1 MIKTAHGVI
10 RARFF
15 LLIGPYLSKKN
26 VLTAGKKAK
35 AVLAAKSGDMAQ
47 ARTLFASVCKQDPMD
62 TEAWTKLSL
71 IEKGLGNYAQAEHC
85 ARRALVLDPTLGYGH
100 YALGQAL
107 HSQQQ
112 HVGAIKSYRAAIQ
125 KMPDFADA
133 HYLLGL
139 ALQEQGAVPE
149 AMVSFQQALQLR
161 PGFFEPLAELGTLHI
176 DLGHVGA
183 GLDCL
188 QRAHALRPMDAIAL
202 GNIGHALRLQGDSQ
216 AALAHLRRACRL
228 ASDNIDLLAGL
239 AGMLEKMGEIE
250 EAQRWVEQGLQQ
262 APTHWMTNLV
272 AAQLDRRA
280 KLLQQ
285 AADRLEIQL
294 ARALPVHHSADTAL
308 ELGQIYDQMG
318 DAARAF
324 PLIVEGKRKKAMA
337 TSTPQSEQD
346 SKAYLN
352 QLARIRGMASP
363 ALAAVLQSQAKSAT
377 PGGGPAAVPVFLIG
391 FPRSGTTLL
400 EQILDSHPGIQA
412 MEEKPTVSCM
422 VNRALEMLD
431 TQACELTDLREEQLI
446 ELRQLY
452 FAEAAKYV
460 ALQPGNLLI
469 DKMPLN
475 AVMVPIIARVFPSAK
490 FILALRH
497 PGDVVLSCLMQSFA
511 ANASMANF
519 LTLHG
524 TVQFYMQVMGTWQH
538 YAQQLPLQFHAI
550 RYEDLIEDV
559 PTQSRALLNFLG
571 LPWDD
576 AVLQHTEHAR
586 QRGAINTPSYHQV
599 VQPIYQR
606 SKYRWKRYEQQ
617 LSDVLPL
624 LQPFVAQFGYQ

>member
-1 MIKTAHGVI
+1 
-10 RARFF
+10 
-15 LLIGPYLSKKN
+15 
-26 VLTAGKKAK
+26 
-35 AVLAAKSGDMAQ
+35 MAQ

-71 IEKGLGNYAQAEHC
+71 IEKGVGNYAQAEYC

-112 HVGAIKSYRAAIQ
+112 HVGAIKSYRTAIQ
-125 KMPDFADA
+125 QMPDLADT

-139 ALQEQGAVPE
+139 ALQEQGAVVE
-149 AMVSFQQALQLR
+149 AMASFQQALQLR
-161 PGFFEPLAELGTLHI
+161 PGFFEPLAELGTIHI
-176 DLGHVGA
+176 DLGNVAVGLA
-183 GLDCL
+183 YL
-188 QRAHALRPMDAIAL
+188 QRALALRPTDPIAL
-202 GNIGHALRLQGDSQ
+202 GNIGHALRLQGDNQ
-216 AALAHLRRACRL
+216 AAMAHLRRACSF
-228 ASDNIDLLAGL
+228 APGNIDLIAGL
-239 AGMLEKMGEIE
+239 AGMLEKLGESE
-250 EAQRWVEQGLQQ
+250 EAQRWVAQGLQQ
-262 APTHWMTNLV
+262 DPTHWMTNLV

-280 KLLQQ
+280 QRLQQ
-285 AADRLEIQL
+285 AASRLEDVL
-294 ARALPVHHSADTAL
+294 TRALTVHQGADTAL

-318 DAARAF
+318 DAVRAF
-324 PLIVEGKRKKAMA
+324 PLILEGKRKKAMA
-337 TSTPQSEQD
+337 TSTAQSAQESQD
-346 SKAYLN
+346 YLAH
-352 QLARIRGMASP
+352 LVRIRQMANP
-363 ALAAVLQSQAKSAT
+363 ALATVLQSQAASGTLDADPT
-377 PGGGPAAVPVFLIG
+377 AVPVFLIG
-391 FPRSGTTLL
+391 FPRSGTTLM

-412 MEEKPTVSCM
+412 MEEKPAVSCM

-431 TQACELTDLREEQLI
+431 QPACALTDLREDQLM

-452 FAEAAKYV
+452 FAEAAKHV
-460 ALQPGNLLI
+460 TLQPGNLLV

-475 AVMVPIIARVFPSAK
+475 TVLVPIIARVFPTAK

-497 PGDVVLSCLMQSFA
+497 PGDVVLSCFMQNFA

-519 LTLHG
+519 FTLQG
-524 TVQFYMQVMGTWQH
+524 AVQFYAQVMGAWQH
-538 YAQQLPLQFHAI
+538 YAQQLPLQFHTI

-559 PTQSRALLNFLG
+559 PTQSRALLEFLG

-617 LSDVLPL
+617 LSDVLPV